1 MHVDEKTP
9 DSFEHVVHG
18 HGDDA
23 GLVFLYRWVGVDSEL
38 DLWHG
43 KDPTYTQLR

>member
-1 MHVDEKTP
+1 MHGD
-9 DSFEHVVHG
+9 
-18 HGDDA
+18 GDDA